1 MSGTSLP
8 ASTPISQIWRPSTV
22 RIVTLEPAIPTA
34 RGTPAS
40 VPLAWPAKDPD
51 DVLDY
56 QFDIAPALTGTAWSA
71 PDGPST
77 DAVATLDVAI
87 EPSEPGDLAL
97 ASAAADG
104 ARCVLW
110 LVGGQ
115 AGTTYTV
122 TLRIGTQAGRTL
134 SRSVRLPVLALSVP
148 TPTHETLLTEDGR
161 PLTDQF
167 GHPLQV
173 SGGPPQ
179 ET

>member
-1 MSGTSLP
+1 MSGTLLP
-8 ASTPISQIWRPSTV
+8 ASTPISQVWRPSAV
-22 RIVTLEPAIPTA
+22 RVVTLEATVPTA
-34 RGTPAS
+34 RGTPAPT
-40 VPLAWPAKDPD
+40 PLAWPAKDPD

-56 QFDIAPALTGTAWSA
+56 QFDIAPALTGI
-71 PDGPST
+71 

-122 TLRIGTQAGRTL
+122 TLRVGTQAGRML

-148 TPTHETLLTEDGR
+148 PSTRDTLLTEEGR

-173 SGGPPQ
+173 SSAPSQ

>member
-1 MSGTSLP
+1 MSGTLLP
-8 ASTPISQIWRPSTV
+8 ASTPISQVWRPSAV
-22 RIVTLEPAIPTA
+22 RVVTLEPAIPTA
-34 RGTPAS
+34 RGTPAPA
-40 VPLAWPAKDPD
+40 PLAWPAKDPD

-56 QFDIAPALTGTAWSA
+56 QFDIAPALTGAVWGA
-71 PDGPST
+71 PDGPFT

-87 EPSEPGDLAL
+87 EPAEPGDLAL
-97 ASAAADG
+97 VSAAADG

-122 TLRIGTQAGRTL
+122 TLRVGTQAGRML

-148 TPTHETLLTEDGR
+148 PSTRETLLTDDGL

-173 SGGPPQ
+173 SSAPNQ
-179 ET
+179 ES

>member
-1 MSGTSLP
+1 MSGTLLP
-8 ASTPISQIWRPSTV
+8 TSTPISQVWRPSAV

-34 RGTPAS
+34 RGTPAPG
-40 VPLAWPAKDPD
+40 PLAWPAKDPD

-56 QFDIAPALTGTAWSA
+56 QFDIAPVLSGAACGV
-71 PDGPST
+71 PNGPFT

-110 LVGGQ
+110 LIGGQ

-122 TLRIGTQAGRTL
+122 TLRIGTQAGRVL
-134 SRSVRLPVLALSVP
+134 SRSVRLPVLALSAP
-148 TPTHETLLTEDGR
+148 PSTHETLLTEDGH
-161 PLTDQF
+161 PLTDQL
-167 GHPLQV
+167 GRPLQV
-173 SGGPPQ
+173 SSTPLQ
-179 ET
+179 EI

>member
-1 MSGTSLP
+1 MSDTLVP
-8 ASTPISQIWRPSTV
+8 ASTLISQVWRPSAV
-22 RIVTLEPAIPTA
+22 RVVTLEPAVPIA
-34 RGTPAS
+34 RGTPIPA
-40 VPLAWPAKDPD
+40 PLAWPAKDPD

-56 QFDIAPALTGTAWSA
+56 QFDIAPALTGSAWGIQ
-71 PDGPST
+71 DGLLT

-122 TLRIGTQAGRTL
+122 TLRVGTQAGRTL

-148 TPTHETLLTEDGR
+148 PSTHETLLTDDGQ
-161 PLTDQF
+161 PLTDQL
-167 GHPLQV
+167 GRPLQV
-173 SGGPPQ
+173 SSASLQGI
-179 ET
+179 

>member
-1 MSGTSLP
+1 MSGTLLP
-8 ASTPISQIWRPSTV
+8 FSTPISQIWRPSAI
-22 RIVTLEPAIPTA
+22 RIVTLEPTIPTA

-40 VPLAWPAKDPD
+40 APLAWPAKDPN

-56 QFDIAPALTGTAWSA
+56 QFDIAPALTGAAWGAS
-71 PDGPST
+71 DGLPA

-115 AGTTYTV
+115 AGITYTV
-122 TLRIGTQAGRTL
+122 TLRIGTQAGRML

-148 TPTHETLLTEDGR
+148 PSTREVLLTDDGQ
-161 PLTDQF
+161 PLTDHLGQ
-167 GHPLQV
+167 PLKV
-173 SGGPPQ
+173 SSALSQ
-179 ET
+179 EM